1 MTSKTLSN
9 GTLSLRFMQ
18 NAHRAKLQAQVE
30 LEQAKIKD
38 DAEWSVSQEI
48 RDAWGIGQASSSSN
62 DDVVYEPSYVPFIFD
77 SDAAEASS
85 SNSPQQDMPKLRG
98 RRTFNARG
106 EEIVQ
111 EEKPQEEEE
120 NVVADAPEEKPRS
133 KFDKRPT
140 SISGFKAPISTQ
152 RDGKKTRT
160 KTAQML
166 IREDVSVRPP
176 ASMQTSILA
185 VKREEGFIKPEG
197 VDEPIRTARRAPT
210 EGRKRER
217 DQDTTGADRT
227 GSEGKKR
234 KKKKEAST

>member
-48 RDAWGIGQASSSSN
+48 RDAWGIGASSSSTSN
-62 DDVVYEPSYVPFIFD
+62 DNVVYEASYVPFMFD

-85 SNSPQQDMPKLRG
+85 SNSQKEDMPRLRG

-106 EEIVQ
+106 EEVVQ
-111 EEKPQEEEE
+111 EEKPQEGED
-120 NVVADAPEEKPRS
+120 VVPDTPEEKPRS

-152 RDGKKTRT
+152 KDGKKTRT

-176 ASMQTSILA
+176 ASMQTSAPA

-197 VDEPIRTARRAPT
+197 VDEPIRTARKVPG
-210 EGRKRER
+210 EGRKRGR
-217 DQDTTGADRT
+217 DHDASGADRT